1 MMDRTRKAPL
11 PALAAA
17 GGVIVMSMLAGCS
30 IPRQTV
36 EVATLGPATQILVY
50 EEGRPVSERA
60 IAAGSEEDRIVD
72 AWLRSHP
79 DGWRADRD
87 SYAPVRYVK
96 GPHFTLNFQRDRC
109 ILNYRSKDEGRW
121 IQVSRPI
128 RGDDTVP
135 AIFARSQ

>member
-1 MMDRTRKAPL
+1 MDRTRRAPL
-11 PALAAA
+11 PVLAAA
-17 GGVIVMSMLAGCS
+17 VGAVLMSMLAGCS

-36 EVATLGPATQILVY
+36 EVAKLGPATEVLVY
-50 EEGRPVSERA
+50 EDGRPVSDRA
-60 IAAGSEEDRIVD
+60 IATGSEEDRMIE

-79 DGWRADRD
+79 DGCATDRN
-87 SYAPVRYVK
+87 SYAPHRYVK
-96 GPHFTLNFQRDRC
+96 GLHFTLNFQADRC

-135 AIFARSQ
+135 AIFAESQ